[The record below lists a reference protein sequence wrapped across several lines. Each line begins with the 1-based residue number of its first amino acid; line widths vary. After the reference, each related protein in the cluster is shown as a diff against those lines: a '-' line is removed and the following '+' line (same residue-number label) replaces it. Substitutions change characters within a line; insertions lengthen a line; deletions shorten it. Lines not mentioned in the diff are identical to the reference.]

1 MFPLRIYVNV
11 MFLNLWPI
19 ASNTQDARTLKAA
32 VGKTG
37 KILGSASFQS
47 WQRLPPWVMEEV
59 EVAPTGGAF
68 IVEGE
73 HDRSAVPSSGSDH
86 FWRKGIIYCTWWF
99 HSDSCFWSLV
109 HLNSFDASH
118 VSESM
123 VRRRM
128 DSRSR
133 ARQRPRARQSPIRTA
148 RTCSW
153 EKNETGCKMMQTCIN
168 MCILH
173 TTIFINI
180 HNWIIGYSILHYCW
194 FRVVV

>member
-37 KILGSASFQS
+37 KILGSASFQG

-86 FWRKGIIYCTWWF
+86 FWKRNYCNLMISQWF
-99 HSDSCFWSLV
+99 LLFNFGPFEFIWC
-109 HLNSFDASH
+109 
-118 VSESM
+118 VS
-123 VRRRM
+123 RLRIHGKAKNGQPQ
-128 DSRSR
+128 SR
-133 ARQRPRARQSPIRTA
+133 AAAAEGTA
-148 RTCSW
+148 VPNQDSQ
-153 EKNETGCKMMQTCIN
+153 NMQLGEEWNRMQNDAN

-180 HNWIIGYSILHYCW
+180 HNWIIGYSILHYCHYCW